1 MVSDSLLT
9 DESAN
14 KGSERENRSAPPSYS
29 EIFLAKFPYYLSIGM
44 TEEQYWDRDSTLVKS
59 YRKAEELRKERVN
72 QEMWLQGMYIY
83 DAISRLSP
91 ILRAFAKKGT
101 KAQPYVPSDG
111 KTLYRVQT
119 GAFSK
124 RSNADAWAAKLKA
137 AGFDTYIVQMGN
149 LYKVQVG
156 AYSQK
161 SNAENMMAKLKAAGY
176 DAFITTKSGTA
187 AGIAKK
193 SAAEIAKEIY
203 NGTCSDA
210 RWSSWGNGTDRVNRL
225 KQAGY
230 DPSEVQSEVNKLF

>member
-91 ILRAFAKKGT
+91 ILRAFAKRERKPNLMSRKHIPSIKRRWRKQNSRRKRLSLKRVCAICKRIWYRQISSYKKGSKFYAYYNRT
-101 KAQPYVPSDG
+101 TRIGSSVEFHFG
-111 KTLYRVQT
+111 CRWYRRSFRFFVQT
-119 GAFSK
+119 
-124 RSNADAWAAKLKA
+124 
-137 AGFDTYIVQMGN
+137 
-149 LYKVQVG
+149 
-156 AYSQK
+156 QK
-161 SNAENMMAKLKAAGY
+161 
-176 DAFITTKSGTA
+176 
-187 AGIAKK
+187 
-193 SAAEIAKEIY
+193 
-203 NGTCSDA
+203 CS
-210 RWSSWGNGTDRVNRL
+210 
-225 KQAGY
+225 
-230 DPSEVQSEVNKLF
+230 